1 MAFQWS
7 MGSPD
12 STQRSSR
19 SSIFG
24 VAVRL
29 GALRRPSQVESD
41 IVWVSY
47 NKGRVGENT
56 GRWHLTDNSRRKNMG
71 AGEFAA
77 GRRLTG
83 PARGTTSRATG
94 ATRRASVGSAHRTVA
109 ARMNRAHPIA
119 APPRVDLRRWGVDR
133 DQEVSGH

>member
-41 IVWVSY
+41 IVWVS
-47 NKGRVGENT
+47 NKKGQGGENP
-56 GRWHLTDNSRRKNMG
+56 GRGQLTDNPQHQGKSGPVSPLPGGGSPAQRGAQRAALRVRHLGSRG
-71 AGEFAA
+71 ALPG
-77 GRRLTG
+77 GRLPPGWTEPIPSLILLVRPYG
-83 PARGTTSRATG
+83 GGRWIE
-94 ATRRASVGSAHRTVA
+94 RR
-109 ARMNRAHPIA
+109 
-119 APPRVDLRRWGVDR
+119 
-133 DQEVSGH
+133 